1 VFTHPDISKVKLD
14 NTHTPPRYLVYGKPY
29 AVNRVLTGRVLT
41 QVYASILD
49 LIRFFL
55 AGKGQMSTIE
65 KSEVV
70 PIHMSRQ
77 LDVVIEQINRLQ
89 TQVAQLYAASLGT
102 DNVQSYVAVPSAADA
117 ESQHSDDDPFIV
129 VDDADIPLAAAQEVT
144 TSQCKRHCSSHTKSR
159 PETPAPGI
167 RPSKATKQ

>member
-1 VFTHPDISKVKLD
+1 
-14 NTHTPPRYLVYGKPY
+14 
-29 AVNRVLTGRVLT
+29 LT

-49 LIRFFL
+49 LIRFYL

-102 DNVQSYVAVPSAADA
+102 DNVQSSVAVPSAADA
-117 ESQHSDDDPFIV
+117 ESQDPFIV
-129 VDDADIPLAAAQEVT
+129 VDDTDIPLAAAQEVT
-144 TSQCKRHCSSHTKSR
+144 TSQRKRHCSSHPESR